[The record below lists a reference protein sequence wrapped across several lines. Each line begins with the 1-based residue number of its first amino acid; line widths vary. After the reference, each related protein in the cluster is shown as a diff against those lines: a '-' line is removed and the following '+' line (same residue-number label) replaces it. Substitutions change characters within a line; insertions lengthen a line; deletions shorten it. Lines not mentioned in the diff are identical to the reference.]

1 MLGAMKKFSEMF
13 GGTKKDKILLCFLVG
28 LLLLVIAVPTKDTSV
43 QSVSTETI
51 STNAALLES
60 QLEQVLVQIEGI
72 GTVEAMV
79 TLEPLVDDREAP
91 EIRGVL
97 VVAQSG
103 DDPVQILKIQEA
115 VMTLFQ
121 IDAHRIKVMKMK

>member
-1 MLGAMKKFSEMF
+1 MKKISEMVSGF
-13 GGTKKDKILLCFLVG
+13 PKNKIWLCFLLG
-28 LLLLVIAVPTKDTSV
+28 ILLLMIAIPTKEREIKTG
-43 QSVSTETI
+43 QTETI
-51 STNAALLES
+51 SYNASLLEQ

-72 GTVEAMV
+72 GMVETMV
-79 TLEPLVDDREAP
+79 TLEPLVDDRESP
-91 EIRGVL
+91 KVLGVL

-121 IDAHRIKVMKMK
+121 VDAHKIKVMKMK